1 MNQLASFKDIKTI
14 ILDVDGVLTNNQLL
28 ITEQGHLLR
37 SMNVKDGYAMRIA
50 MEVGLKIAIIT
61 GGKSEGVVKRLK
73 GLGIV
78 DIFTNC
84 RIKTDAFEELLL
96 TYQLDKSQIL
106 YMGDDVPDLEVMQ
119 EVALP
124 ACPADACPEIKN
136 ICKYISPYK
145 GGEGCVRD
153 VIEKILKLN
162 GRW

>member
-1 MNQLASFKDIKTI
+1 MNLLASFKDIKTI

-61 GGKSEGVVKRLK
+61 GGKSEGVVGRLK

-78 DIFTNC
+78 DIYTNC

-119 EVALP
+119 QVALP
-124 ACPADACPEIKN
+124 ACPADACPEIKS

>member
-1 MNQLASFKDIKTI
+1 MNLLASFKDIKTI

-61 GGKSEGVVKRLK
+61 GGKSEGVVARLK

-78 DIFTNC
+78 DIYTNC

-119 EVALP
+119 QVALP

>member
-1 MNQLASFKDIKTI
+1 MKAALEA
-14 ILDVDGVLTNNQLL
+14 
-28 ITEQGHLLR
+28 
-37 SMNVKDGYAMRIA
+37 
-50 MEVGLKIAIIT
+50 GLKIAIIT
-61 GGKSEGVVKRLK
+61 GGKSEGVVGRLK

-78 DIFTNC
+78 DIYTNC

-119 EVALP
+119 QVALP
-124 ACPADACPEIKN
+124 ACPADACPEIKS

>member
-1 MNQLASFKDIKTI
+1 MNLLASFKDIKTI

-61 GGKSEGVVKRLK
+61 GGKSEGVVGRLK

-78 DIFTNC
+78 DIYTNC
-84 RIKTDAFEELLL
+84 HIKTDAFEELLL

-119 EVALP
+119 QVALP
-124 ACPADACPEIKN
+124 ACPADACPEIKS